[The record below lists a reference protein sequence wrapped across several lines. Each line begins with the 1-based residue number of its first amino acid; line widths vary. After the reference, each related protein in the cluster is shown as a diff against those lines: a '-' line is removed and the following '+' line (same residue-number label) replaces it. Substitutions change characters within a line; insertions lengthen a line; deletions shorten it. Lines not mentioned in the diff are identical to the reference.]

1 MTILTTPLP
10 TPASQTAVESK
21 RPEHRWHVLSI
32 ATLVVATVAAALS
45 LVAVLDSDR
54 DAVQT
59 SPPAVVVAPQ
69 TPGRTANATSI
80 QDARDVNAAKRYRTL
95 DACGRPIV
103 AGRQSCD

>member
-32 ATLVVATVAAALS
+32 ATLVVATVATALS

-54 DAVQT
+54 VAVQT
-59 SPPAVVVAPQ
+59 SPPAVVVPAQP
-69 TPGRTANATSI
+69 RSLDATSVR
-80 QDARDVNAAKRYRTL
+80 DAREVNAAKRYRTL